1 MATWGIN
8 AIRLPMNED
17 CWLGVNGANPKT
29 SGAIYQSTFVTFVEQ
44 LLAAG
49 FVVVLDLHWTSHTTG
64 VRATAR
70 HAPRTT
76 VCKQRAARQC
86 DHCSVIRFSPLQ
98 VA

>member
-1 MATWGIN
+1 MAKWGIN

-64 VRATAR
+64 VRATACADMI
-70 HAPRTT
+70 HAPLF
-76 VCKQRAARQC
+76 AG
-86 DHCSVIRFSPLQ
+86 SVQHDSVNTAL
-98 VA
+98 